1 MNRTI
6 HWKNKEALIK
16 ASEILLNGG
25 IIIYPTDTLYG
36 FGCDAKNEKAINR
49 INLLKNR
56 ISPMSVIA
64 PSKEIVNSWLNIKE
78 AYKKEAL
85 SFIDGGRTIIVP
97 VYDNIV
103 SKNICG
109 ENNSLGIRIPNHPF
123 CTLLS
128 NNFPNPI
135 TTTSVNRTKMPAMT
149 DLKKIYK
156 EFSEDVN
163 LIVEDGNINRK
174 GSEIR
179 IFNKGIWVRIR

>member
-1 MNRTI
+1 MNEEAKVDHYFTTPI
-6 HWKNKEALIK
+6 WVFKKEKWVNKVNK
-16 ASEILLNGG
+16 V
-25 IIIYPTDTLYG
+25 
-36 FGCDAKNEKAINR
+36 CDKY
-49 INLLKNR
+49 
-56 ISPMSVIA
+56 
-64 PSKEIVNSWLNIKE
+64 IKE

-109 ENNSLGIRIPNHPF
+109 ENNSLGIRIPDHPF

-179 IFNKGIWVRIR
+179 IFKKGIWVRIR

>member
-1 MNRTI
+1 MM
-6 HWKNKEALIK
+6 HWENEKTLDK

-36 FGCDAKNEKAINR
+36 FGCDAKNDEAIDK
-49 INLLKNR
+49 INHLKNR

-64 PSKEIVNSWLNIKE
+64 PSKRVVKSWLNIKE
-78 AYKKEAL
+78 SQKREAL
-85 SFIDGGRTIIVP
+85 SLLDGGKTIIVP
-97 VYDNIV
+97 VNENIV
-103 SKNICG
+103 SKKICG
-109 ENNSLGIRIPNHPF
+109 NNNSLGIRIPNHPF
-123 CTLLS
+123 CSLLS

-179 IFNKGIWVRIR
+179 IFKKGIWVRIR

>member
-1 MNRTI
+1 MY
-6 HWKNKEALIK
+6 WESQKALK
-16 ASEILLNGG
+16 RASEVLLNGG

-36 FGCDAKNEKAINR
+36 FGCDAKNEEAINK

-64 PSKEIVNSWLNIKE
+64 PSKKTVYSWLNIKE
-78 AYKKEAL
+78 SYKEEAL
-85 SFIDGGRTIIVP
+85 SFIDGGRTIIAP
-97 VYDNIV
+97 VNDNIV

-109 ENNSLGIRIPNHPF
+109 NNNSLGIRIPDHPF

-128 NNFPNPI
+128 NNFSNPI

-149 DLKKIYK
+149 DLTEIIK
-156 EFSEDVN
+156 EFYRDVD
-163 LIVEDGNINRK
+163 LIIEDGNLKRK

-179 IFNKGIWVRIR
+179 MLKNGIWVRIR